1 MGYFRELPNLQYQS
15 PYTSRISSSTY
26 VTAKNIFRRMKIR
39 DDLKNVFSIFNKYEI
54 DDGDRPDTVA
64 RDFYGKSNLDWVVL
78 ITANIINV
86 RDEWPLS
93 SKELYDFTVSK
104 YGLTEINNI
113 KHYETKE
120 IKNSRQVVI
129 LPSGKIVGADFSV
142 SYYDGGNITTTPSNT
157 VRGVT
162 NYEYETEINNK
173 KRTIDVL
180 RPEYLQQFLNDIRNE
195 MIYKKSSQFVNDKLI
210 KTENTRITN

>member
-39 DDLKNVFSIFNKYEI
+39 DDLKNVFSIFKKYEI

-93 SKELYDFTVSK
+93 DKEVYDFTVSK
-104 YGLTEINNI
+104 YGLTEVNNI
-113 KHYETKE
+113 KHYETKK
-120 IKNSRQVVI
+120 ITNSRGVVV
-129 LPSGKIVGADFSV
+129 LRSGEIVDAGFTIN
-142 SYYDGGNITTTPSNT
+142 YYDGGDITTTPSNT

-162 NYEYETEINNK
+162 NYEYEVRENQK
-173 KRTIDVL
+173 KRSIDIL

-195 MIYKKSSQFVNDKLI
+195 MTYKRSSQFVNDKLI

>member
-39 DDLKNVFSIFNKYEI
+39 DDLKNVFSVFNKYEI

-64 RDFYGKSNLDWVVL
+64 RDIYGKSNLDWVVL

-93 SKELYDFTVSK
+93 DKELYDFTVSK
-104 YGLTEINNI
+104 YGLTEINNV

-120 IKNSRQVVI
+120 IKNSRGVVI
-129 LPSGKIVGADFSV
+129 LPSGNIVSTGFSV
-142 SYYDGGNITTTPSNT
+142 SYYDGKNITTTPSET
-157 VRGVT
+157 IRGVT
-162 NYEYETEINNK
+162 NYEYEVRENQK
-173 KRTIDVL
+173 KRSIDIL
-180 RPEYLQQFLNDIRNE
+180 RSEYLQQFLNDIRKE
-195 MIYKKSSQFVNDKLI
+195 MTYNRSSQYINDKLI
-210 KTENTRITN
+210 RTENTRVTN

>member
-39 DDLKNVFSIFNKYEI
+39 DDLKSVFSVFDKYEI

-93 SKELYDFTVSK
+93 DKEVYDFTVSK
-104 YGLTEINNI
+104 YGLTEVNNI
-113 KHYETKE
+113 KHYETKK
-120 IKNSRQVVI
+120 ITNSRGVVV
-129 LPSGKIVGADFSV
+129 LRSGEIVDAGFTIN
-142 SYYDGGNITTTPSNT
+142 YYDGGDITTTPSNT

-162 NYEYETEINNK
+162 NYEYEVRENQK
-173 KRTIDVL
+173 KRSIDIL
-180 RPEYLQQFLNDIRNE
+180 RPE
-195 MIYKKSSQFVNDKLI
+195 
-210 KTENTRITN
+210 

>member
-93 SKELYDFTVSK
+93 DKEVYDFTVSK
-104 YGLTEINNI
+104 YGLTEVNNI
-113 KHYETKE
+113 KHYETKK
-120 IKNSRQVVI
+120 ITNSRGVVV
-129 LPSGKIVGADFSV
+129 LRSGEIVDAGFTIN
-142 SYYDGGNITTTPSNT
+142 YYDGGDITTTPSNT
-157 VRGVT
+157 VRGVS
-162 NYEYETEINNK
+162 NYEYEVRENQK
-173 KRTIDVL
+173 KRSIDIL

-195 MIYKKSSQFVNDKLI
+195 MTYKRSSQFVNDKLI
-210 KTENTRITN
+210 RTENTRITN

>member
-39 DDLKNVFSIFNKYEI
+39 DDLKSIFSVFNKYEI

-64 RDFYGKSNLDWVVL
+64 RDLYGKSNLDWVVL

-93 SKELYDFTVSK
+93 DKEVYDFTVSK
-104 YGLTEINNI
+104 YGLENVNNI
-113 KHYETKE
+113 KHYETRQ
-120 IKNSRQVVI
+120 IKNSRGVI
-129 LPSGKIVGADFSV
+129 VLRSGEIVGADFSI
-142 SYYDGGNITTTPSNT
+142 SYYDGKDITTTPSNT
-157 VRGVT
+157 VIGVT
-162 NYEYETEINNK
+162 NYEHEVIENQK

-180 RPEYLQQFLNDIRNE
+180 RSEYLQQFLNDIRNE
-195 MIYKKSSQFVNDKLI
+195 MTYKRSSQFVNDKLI
-210 KTENTRITN
+210 RTENTRITN

>member
-39 DDLKNVFSIFNKYEI
+39 DDLKSTFTVFKKYEI

-93 SKELYDFTVSK
+93 DKEVYDYTVSK
-104 YGLTEINNI
+104 YGLTEINEI
-113 KHYETKE
+113 HHYETKE
-120 IKNSRQVVI
+120 IKNSRGVVV
-129 LPSGKIVGADFSV
+129 LRSGEIVGADFSV
-142 SYYDGGNITTTPSNT
+142 SYYDGRNITTTPSNT
-157 VRGVT
+157 VKGVS
-162 NYEYETEINNK
+162 NLEYEVVENQK
-173 KRTIDVL
+173 KRSIDIL
-180 RPEYLQQFLNDIRNE
+180 RREYLQQFLNDIRNE
-195 MIYKKSSQFVNDKLI
+195 MTYKRSSQFVNDKLI

>member
-15 PYTSRISSSTY
+15 PYTNRISSSTY

-39 DDLKNVFSIFNKYEI
+39 DDLKSVFSVFNKYEI

-64 RDFYGKSNLDWVVL
+64 RDLYGKSNLDWVVL

-86 RDEWPLS
+86 RDEWPMS
-93 SKELYDFTVSK
+93 DKDVYNFTVSK
-104 YGLTEINNI
+104 YGLENVNNI
-113 KHYETKE
+113 KHYETRQ
-120 IKNSRQVVI
+120 IKNSRGVI
-129 LPSGKIVGADFSV
+129 VLRSGEIVGADFSI
-142 SYYDGGNITTTPSNT
+142 SYYDGKDITTTPSNT

-162 NYEYETEINNK
+162 NYEHEVIENQK

-180 RPEYLQQFLNDIRNE
+180 RSEYLQQFLNDIRNE
-195 MIYKKSSQFVNDKLI
+195 MTYKRSSQYVNDKLI
-210 KTENTRITN
+210 RTENTRITI

>member
-39 DDLKNVFSIFNKYEI
+39 DDLKNVFSVFNKYEI
-54 DDGDRPDTVA
+54 DDGDRTDTVA
-64 RDFYGKSNLDWVVL
+64 RDIYGKSNLDWVVL

-93 SKELYDFTVSK
+93 DKELYDFTVSK
-104 YGLTEINNI
+104 YGLTEINNV

-120 IKNSRQVVI
+120 IKNSRGVVI
-129 LPSGKIVGADFSV
+129 LPSGNIVSTGFSV
-142 SYYDGGNITTTPSNT
+142 SYYDGENITTTPSET
-157 VRGVT
+157 IRGVT
-162 NYEYETEINNK
+162 NYEYEVRENQK
-173 KRTIDVL
+173 KRSIDIL
-180 RPEYLQQFLNDIRNE
+180 RSEYLQQFLNDIRKE
-195 MIYKKSSQFVNDKLI
+195 MTYNRSSQYINDKLI
-210 KTENTRITN
+210 RTENTRVTN

>member
-39 DDLKNVFSIFNKYEI
+39 DDLKSVFSVFNKYEI

-64 RDFYGKSNLDWVVL
+64 RDLYGKSNLDWVVL

-86 RDEWPLS
+86 RDEWPMS
-93 SKELYDFTVSK
+93 DKEVYDFTVSK
-104 YGLTEINNI
+104 YGLENVNNI
-113 KHYETKE
+113 KHYETRQ
-120 IKNSRQVVI
+120 IKNSRGVI
-129 LPSGKIVGADFSV
+129 VLRSGEIVGADFSI
-142 SYYDGGNITTTPSNT
+142 SYYDGKDITTTPSNT

-162 NYEYETEINNK
+162 NYEYEVIENQK

-180 RPEYLQQFLNDIRNE
+180 RSEYLQQFLNDIRNE
-195 MIYKKSSQFVNDKLI
+195 KTYKRSSQFVNDKLI
-210 KTENTRITN
+210 RTENTIITN

>member
-39 DDLKNVFSIFNKYEI
+39 DDLKSVFSVFDKYEI

-93 SKELYDFTVSK
+93 DKEVYDFTVSK
-104 YGLTEINNI
+104 YGLTEVNNI
-113 KHYETKE
+113 KHYETKK
-120 IKNSRQVVI
+120 ITNSRGVVV
-129 LPSGKIVGADFSV
+129 LRSGEIVDAGFTIN
-142 SYYDGGNITTTPSNT
+142 YYDGGDITTTPSNT
-157 VRGVT
+157 VRGVS
-162 NYEYETEINNK
+162 NYEYEVRENQK
-173 KRTIDVL
+173 KRSIDIL

-195 MIYKKSSQFVNDKLI
+195 MTYKRSSQFVNDKLI
-210 KTENTRITN
+210 RTENTRITN

>member
-15 PYTSRISSSTY
+15 PYSNRISSASY
-26 VTAKNIFRRMKIR
+26 ITAKNIFRRMKIR
-39 DDLKNVFSIFNKYEI
+39 DDLKNVFNVFNKYEI

-64 RDFYGKSNLDWVVL
+64 RDLYGKSNLDWVVL

-93 SKELYDFTVSK
+93 SKELYDFTISK
-104 YGLTEINNI
+104 YGFKEINNI
-113 KHYETKE
+113 KHYETTE
-120 IKNSRQVVI
+120 VKNINQVII
-129 LPSGKIVGADFSV
+129 LPKGKIVDKDFKIPKP
-142 SYYDGGNITTTPSNT
+142 DTKNEET
-157 VRGVT
+157 VTINPVKGIT

-180 RPEYLQQFLNDIRNE
+180 RSEYLQQFLNDIRNE

-210 KTENTRITN
+210 RTENTRVTT